1 MIQNIQAPIIYPES
15 DGKPL
20 SDNTKQFELITVI
33 QGNIDSLVPD
43 FVAGNLSWFPVE
55 KQTNLNVAPDV
66 MVVFGRPKGHRR
78 SYRQWEE
85 GNIPPQVTFEIASP
99 SNTRQELEEKKLEFY
114 NTYGVEE
121 YYLYDPEKL
130 HLMGWI
136 RRGGELQPIVSMLGW
151 VSPRLGIRFE
161 MIDNDLKLFKPNGE
175 AFATYR
181 ELTERARRAEALV
194 VIERQ
199 RVEVERQ
206 RAETERQKAET
217 ERQRAQEAEAKATES
232 EQLKQFEQQRADSE
246 RQRAREAEAKARE
259 SEQQKQFEHQRADSE
274 QQRADSEQ
282 QRADS
287 EQQRAREA
295 EAKVAQLEA
304 KLAQLGIDPNQL

>member
-1 MIQNIQAPIIYPES
+1 MRLKEAIRREPRDRDRQLFAVAVILEKMVKASTPEIMHIQAPIIYPES

-55 KQTNLNVAPDV
+55 KETTINVAPDV

-99 SNTRQELEEKKLEFY
+99 SNTRQELEQKKLEFY

-130 HLMGWI
+130 HLKGWI
-136 RRGGELQPIVSMLGW
+136 RRGGQLQPIVSMLGW

-161 MIDNDLKLFKPNGE
+161 MIDNDLKLFKPMGK
-175 AFATYR
+175 YLQ
-181 ELTERARRAEALV
+181 LTE
-194 VIERQ
+194 
-199 RVEVERQ
+199 
-206 RAETERQKAET
+206 
-217 ERQRAQEAEAKATES
+217 
-232 EQLKQFEQQRADSE
+232 
-246 RQRAREAEAKARE
+246 
-259 SEQQKQFEHQRADSE
+259 
-274 QQRADSEQ
+274 
-282 QRADS
+282 
-287 EQQRAREA
+287 
-295 EAKVAQLEA
+295 
-304 KLAQLGIDPNQL
+304 N

>member
-1 MIQNIQAPIIYPES
+1 MFAVAVILKKMVKASTPEIMHIQAPIIYPES

-55 KQTNLNVAPDV
+55 KETTINVAPDV

-99 SNTRQELEEKKLEFY
+99 SNTRQELEQKKLEFY

-121 YYLYDPEKL
+121 YYLYDPDRL

-136 RRGGELQPIVSMLGW
+136 RRGEQLQPIVSMLGW

-175 AFATYR
+175 VFATYR
-181 ELTERARRAEALV
+181 ELTERARRAEARV
-194 VIERQ
+194 EIERQ

-206 RAETERQKAET
+206 RA
-217 ERQRAQEAEAKATES
+217 QEAETRATES
-232 EQLKQFEQQRADSE
+232 EQLKQFEQQRADNE
-246 RQRAREAEAKARE
+246 QQRAREAEAKARE
-259 SEQQKQFEHQRADSE
+259 SEQQKQFE
-274 QQRADSEQ
+274 QQRADN
-282 QRADS
+282 

-295 EAKVAQLEA
+295 EAKIAQLEA

>member
-1 MIQNIQAPIIYPES
+1 MIQHIQAPIIYPES

-33 QGNIDSLVPD
+33 QGNIDTIVLD

-55 KQTNLNVAPDV
+55 MQTEINVAPDV

-99 SNTRQELEEKKLEFY
+99 SNSRQELEQKKLEFY

-121 YYLYDPEKL
+121 YYLYDPDRL

-136 RRGGELQPIVSMLGW
+136 RWGGELQPIVSMLGW

-161 MIDNDLKLFKPNGE
+161 MIDHDLKLFKPNGE

-194 VIERQ
+194 EIERQ
-199 RVEVERQ
+199 RVELERQ
-206 RAETERQKAET
+206 QAET
-217 ERQRAQEAEAKATES
+217 
-232 EQLKQFEQQRADSE
+232 E
-246 RQRAREAEAKARE
+246 RQRAREAETKARE
-259 SEQQKQFEHQRADSE
+259 SEQQKLF
-274 QQRADSEQ
+274 
-282 QRADS
+282 

-295 EAKVAQLEA
+295 EAKVALLAA
-304 KLAQLGIDPNQL
+304 KLAELGINPDRL

>member
-1 MIQNIQAPIIYPES
+1 MVKASAPMIQQISAPPIIYPES

-33 QGNIDSLVPD
+33 QGNIDTLVPD

-55 KQTNLNVAPDV
+55 KQTGINVAPDV
-66 MVVFGRPKGHRR
+66 MVVLGRPKGHRR

-85 GNIPPQVTFEIASP
+85 ENIPPQVTFEIASP
-99 SNTRQELEEKKLEFY
+99 SNTRQELEGKKLEFY
-114 NTYGVEE
+114 DTYDVEE
-121 YYLYDPEKL
+121 YYLYDPDRL

-136 RRGGELQPIVSMLGW
+136 RRGGQLQPIVSMLGW

-161 MIDNDLKLFKPNGE
+161 MINNDLKLFKPDGE

-194 VIERQ
+194 EI
-199 RVEVERQ
+199 ERQ
-206 RAETERQKAET
+206 RAELAEV
-217 ERQRAQEAEAKATES
+217 RARES
-232 EQLKQFEQQRADSE
+232 EQQKQFEQQRADSE
-246 RQRAREAEAKARE
+246 RQRAREAETKVRE
-259 SEQQKQFEHQRADSE
+259 SEQQKQFE
-274 QQRADSEQ
+274 QQRADSER
-282 QRADS
+282 QRAEA

-295 EAKVAQLEA
+295 EAKVAQLAA
-304 KLAQLGIDPNQL
+304 KLKELGINPDEL